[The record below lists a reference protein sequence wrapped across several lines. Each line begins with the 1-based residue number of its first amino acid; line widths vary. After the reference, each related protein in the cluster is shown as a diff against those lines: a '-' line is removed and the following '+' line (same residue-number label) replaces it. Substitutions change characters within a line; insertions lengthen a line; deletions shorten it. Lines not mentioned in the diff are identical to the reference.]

1 MLGLDVQMIA
11 EEDPQYLQ
19 MIEMSAIESGRQTQ
33 KAKRQERSAKE
44 AELEKERAEERK
56 KVEAE

>member
-1 MLGLDVQMIA
+1 MIA